1 MSIQPKLVLDAFVLD
16 QAVNLLSKGA
26 WPLSAEGHQLPRQW
40 MQTESM
46 AQGTGRSVLLDSS
59 ASDLPMATTSN
70 PGGSF
75 LSSDSSGLSG
85 LQNTS
90 SPLRLPAD
98 AMTALQ
104 QEDMSGVIACSTRH
118 SIADLAQ
125 KDLSTPLDL
134 VGQAW

>member
-1 MSIQPKLVLDAFVLD
+1 MLNRA
-16 QAVNLLSKGA
+16 NG
-26 WPLSAEGHQLPRQW
+26 
-40 MQTESM
+40 TE
-46 AQGTGRSVLLDSS
+46 QSVSPDSS
-59 ASDLPMATTSN
+59 ASVLPVATTSSS
-70 PGGSF
+70 GGRF

-90 SPLRLPAD
+90 RPLRLPAD

-118 SIADLAQ
+118 SISDLEQ

-134 VGQAW
+134 IGQAC